1 MPLSFS
7 LPCLSHHVRC
17 GQWALLGCIAT
28 CAVVFSPVPLHAR
41 QTTDTSQPIPL
52 AAAKTDA
59 KTGSDAYPGGD
70 TTWLKK
76 TGRSA
81 FTHYSANMAFEKRMD
96 FKLGEALFQRMWV
109 AAPTRTQTTDGLG
122 PLYNSRSCIGCHVR
136 NGRGHALDLKNDPDR
151 AAVAMLL
158 RLSIPPQND
167 ADRTLLASGKANSIA
182 DPVYGH
188 QFQELSVP
196 GIPAEG
202 RVMVTYDDH
211 VVALPDG
218 DKVTL
223 HKPDYKLTELAYGP
237 LHDGLMI
244 SPRIAP
250 QMIGLGLLE
259 AIPEHMITD
268 QADPDD
274 ANGDGI
280 SGRANRVWNIAEQ
293 KVTLGRFGWKAGMPT
308 LDQQNKNAMQFD
320 VGLSNTLYPDGAGDC
335 TDAQTL
341 CRKAPNGNTPEFEN
355 LEAHSVITDL
365 ILYYTRNL
373 APPARSNATDP
384 DVLAGKQIFNDI
396 GCSACHRPNYQLP
409 VNDQHPEQSGQL
421 IWPYSDLLLHDMG
434 NGLADHRP
442 EARASGSEWRTP
454 PLWGLGRTKEIDSRA
469 GFLHDGRANT
479 ILEAVLW
486 HGGEAQNAR
495 DAVINLPR
503 SDRSKLIAFLKS
515 L

>member
-1 MPLSFS
+1 MRAS
-7 LPCLSHHVRC
+7 CLSILV
-17 GQWALLGCIAT
+17 LGAGLGLNLP
-28 CAVVFSPVPLHAR
+28 AFANSP
-41 QTTDTSQPIPL
+41 SQPGALP
-52 AAAKTDA
+52 D
-59 KTGSDAYPGGD
+59 DAYPGGT

-81 FTHYSANMAFEKRMD
+81 FTHPSANMAFEKRMD

-109 AAPTRTQTTDGLG
+109 AAPTKTHTTDGLG

-136 NGRGHALDLKNDPDR
+136 NGRGHALDPQNDTDR
-151 AAVAMLL
+151 ASVAMLL
-158 RLSIPPQND
+158 RLSIPPQNET
-167 ADRTLLASGKANSIA
+167 DRAHLASGRVNSIP
-182 DPVYGH
+182 DPVYGN

-202 RVMVTYDDH
+202 RVLVTYQDQTIRL
-211 VVALPDG
+211 ADG
-218 DKVTL
+218 ETITL
-223 HKPDYKLTELAYGP
+223 RKPDYAFDELAYGP

-250 QMIGLGLLE
+250 QLIGLGLLE
-259 AIPEHMITD
+259 AIPEDMITA

-280 SGRANRVWNIAEQ
+280 SGKANRVWNIATQ
-293 KVTLGRFGWKAGMPT
+293 KVDLGRFGWKAGMPT
-308 LDQQNKNAMQFD
+308 LDQQNQNAMQFD
-320 VGLSNTLYPDGAGDC
+320 VGLSTPLYPEGAGDC
-335 TDAQTL
+335 TPAQTL
-341 CRKAPNGNTPEFEN
+341 CRAAPNGNDPQYDN
-355 LEAHSVITDL
+355 LEAHGTITDL
-365 ILYYTRNL
+365 ILYYTRHL
-373 APPARSNATDP
+373 APPMRANANAP
-384 DVLAGKQIFNDI
+384 DILAGRQVFNDI
-396 GCSACHRPNYQLP
+396 GCASCHRASYQLP
-409 VNDQHPEQSGQL
+409 VNDQQPELSGQL

-434 NGLADHRP
+434 DGLADHRP
-442 EARASGSEWRTP
+442 EALATGSEWRTP

-495 DAVINLPR
+495 DAVIALPKT
-503 SDRSKLIAFLKS
+503 DRNKLITFLKS

>member
-1 MPLSFS
+1 MKFPAMFLPHLSAFLPRPFRFS
-7 LPCLSHHVRC
+7 HFSAA
-17 GQWALLGCIAT
+17 ALALGLGI
-28 CAVVFSPVPLHAR
+28 CA
-41 QTTDTSQPIPL
+41 SQPSH
-52 AAAKTDA
+52 AASPTLPD
-59 KTGSDAYPGGD
+59 DAYPGGA
-70 TTWLKK
+70 TSWVKK

-81 FTHYSANMAFEKRMD
+81 FTHYSANMAFDKRLD

-109 AAPTRTQTTDGLG
+109 AAPTKTQTTDGLG

-136 NGRGHALDLKNDPDR
+136 NGRGHALDPKNDPDR

-158 RLSIPPQND
+158 RLSIPPQDD
-167 ADRTLLASGKANSIA
+167 ADRALLTSGKANSIP

-202 RVMVTYDDH
+202 RVLVTYQDQ
-211 VVALPDG
+211 V
-218 DKVTL
+218 VTL
-223 HKPDYKLTELAYGP
+223 AGDENVTLRKPHYELAGLAYGP
-237 LHDGLMI
+237 THDGLMV

-259 AIPEHMITD
+259 AIPEDMIMA

-274 ANGDGI
+274 ADQDGI
-280 SGRANRVWNIAEQ
+280 SGRPNRVWSLADNRVE
-293 KVTLGRFGWKAGMPT
+293 LGRFGWKAGMPS

-335 TDAQTL
+335 TAAQTL
-341 CRKAPNGNTPEFEN
+341 CREAPNGNSPQYED
-355 LEAHSVITDL
+355 LEAHSTITDL

-373 APPARSNATDP
+373 APPMRANAADP

-396 GCSACHRPNYQLP
+396 GCASCHRPSYQLP
-409 VNDQHPEQSGQL
+409 VSDRDAEQSGQL

-434 NGLADHRP
+434 EGLADHRP
-442 EARASGSEWRTP
+442 EAQANGFEWRTP

-486 HGGEAQNAR
+486 HGGEAQKAR
-495 DAVINLPR
+495 DAVTLLPR